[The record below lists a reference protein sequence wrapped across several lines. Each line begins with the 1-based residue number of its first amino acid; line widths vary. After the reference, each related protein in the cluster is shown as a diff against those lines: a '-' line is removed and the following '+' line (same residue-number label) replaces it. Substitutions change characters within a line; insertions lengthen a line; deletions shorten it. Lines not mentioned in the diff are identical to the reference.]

1 MKLVATGISRALAVR
16 IGIVKGKRASNYR
29 VILVL
34 TGNNEK
40 QMKNELGI
48 EVCCEN
54 CTYNNPVNYRH
65 CDACIDK
72 GLVDFCPSYLILQ
85 SRIKELQEQQFTK
98 EDLSYIFIA
107 LNYYM
112 NALTKNPSNPVPL
125 IINAEAYS
133 RIDRLAKKVNLQRT
147 TL

>member
-1 MKLVATGISRALAVR
+1 M
-16 IGIVKGKRASNYR
+16 
-29 VILVL
+29 
-34 TGNNEK
+34 NN
-40 QMKNELGI
+40 
-48 EVCCEN
+48 
-54 CTYNNPVNYRH
+54 
-65 CDACIDK
+65 
-72 GLVDFCPSYLILQ
+72 
-85 SRIKELQEQQFTK
+85 KELQEQQFTK

-125 IINAEAYS
+125 IINDEAYS